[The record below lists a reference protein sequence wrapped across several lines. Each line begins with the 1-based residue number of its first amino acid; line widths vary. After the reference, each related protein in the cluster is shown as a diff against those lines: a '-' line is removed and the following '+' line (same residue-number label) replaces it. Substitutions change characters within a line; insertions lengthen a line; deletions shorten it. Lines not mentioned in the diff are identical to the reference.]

1 MGCESKQK
9 GVELIV
15 SCRTCGRV
23 LTIGAGISN
32 RWTSSMSGR
41 CRPLSHLEVSEIGG
55 DVGTRLLLLTDD
67 HNGDDDDKI

>member
-1 MGCESKQK
+1 
-9 GVELIV
+9 
-15 SCRTCGRV
+15 
-23 LTIGAGISN
+23 
-32 RWTSSMSGR
+32 MSGR